1 VVRAGGI
8 NDMALSQRTLE
19 VKTDMTGRR
28 FWLEGVMLG
37 ETRQLAGNLWYIE
50 GLMPDDFTQDVDRAN
65 ALVYRAGDRLY
76 VLDTGSGE
84 AMRQS
89 LEKLINDAGP
99 LKSLT
104 ILNSHS
110 HLDHCGNNDLVHSG
124 RAEQR
129 NHYISKEALD
139 RMDLAELF
147 VYYFTNIEQYYEPL
161 DGYVAYR
168 QKMKVAKLL
177 RDILALFIGRKRAW
191 SKILTP
197 FWKNMENDNLSRE
210 TMQSLENLPL
220 YAIHIGETEWRG
232 WILGEDDVWVLED
245 RSHTPDEVL
254 FYIPEHRTIYM
265 SDATFHLI
273 PTFSE
278 SNSYYARKV
287 FRKVL
292 SAARSGDVKLLVDG
306 HTHEVFRGADEI
318 TAYLGGIL
326 SDHEQFR
333 GVLNEILQKEDGLTI
348 GEIYSRLEQ
357 YRGVPAVIK
366 FLALDFPVTPTSLW
380 ICILYSVLEMGYEPR
395 GRKGHK
401 RFYRRIRSPE
411 ICSSGLF
418 RRCGLSLYRFY
429 RRTRSTE
436 ICSVHGYYCECDT
449 PQSRRSEESASHT
462 T

>member
-1 VVRAGGI
+1 
-8 NDMALSQRTLE
+8 
-19 VKTDMTGRR
+19 
-28 FWLEGVMLG
+28 MLG
-37 ETRQLAGNLWYIE
+37 ETKQLAGNLWYIE

-89 LEKLINDAGP
+89 LEKLVNDAGP

-139 RMDLAELF
+139 RLDLAELF

-168 QKMKVAKLL
+168 QKMKVAKLA

-191 SKILTP
+191 IKILSP

-210 TMQSLENLPL
+210 TMQPLENLPL
-220 YAIHIGETEWRG
+220 HAIHIGEAEWRG

-265 SDATFHLI
+265 SDATFHLA
-273 PTFSE
+273 PTFCE

-292 SAARSGDVKLLVDG
+292 SAARSGDVELLVDG
-306 HTHEVFRGADEI
+306 HMHEVFRGMDEI

-326 SDHEQFR
+326 SDHVQFR
-333 GVLNEILQKEDGLTI
+333 GVLNEILQKENGLSI

-357 YRGVPAVIK
+357 YRDVPAVSK

-401 RFYRRIRSPE
+401 RFYRRIRSTG

-418 RRCGLSLYRFY
+418 RRCGLSLYRSY
-429 RRTRSTE
+429 RRPRSPE
-436 ICSVHGYYCECDT
+436 ICSVHGYYCECET
-449 PQSRRSEESASHT
+449 PQSRRREESASHAR
-462 T
+462 